1 MYMKRQCVTAAALFA
16 VVATTGQVQAGGAEF
31 SADMVRRGPDGEVTS
46 GKMYVGDGRTRM
58 EMSQQG
64 REVVRISDQKRRM
77 EWILFPAEQN
87 YLERGAP
94 PGGGQAPAPASEP
107 SAEADPCAG
116 TPGMN
121 CRRVGVEDV
130 NGRPA
135 VKWEM
140 SITAQDKT
148 LTGAQ
153 WLDQE
158 RGMPLKSLAPDGQS
172 MELEMLGKET
182 VDGRSVEKW
191 QMTTTLADQQP
202 TQTFQWY
209 DPELGLAVREEFP
222 GGYVSELKN
231 VRIGPQPE
239 DLFSVPAGYTRMTM
253 PAGTQ
258 QAPHGE
264 TK

>member
-1 MYMKRQCVTAAALFA
+1 MSGAAQFPKAEVKSIMNMKRQCVTAAALFA

-121 CRRVGVEDV
+121 CRSSARTMANPADTERLGVE
-130 NGRPA
+130 
-135 VKWEM
+135 
-140 SITAQDKT
+140 
-148 LTGAQ
+148 
-153 WLDQE
+153 
-158 RGMPLKSLAPDGQS
+158 KSGIFGSGTESAGCGGESGESVRDC
-172 MELEMLGKET
+172 
-182 VDGRSVEKW
+182 RSN
-191 QMTTTLADQQP
+191 TP
-202 TQTFQWY
+202 
-209 DPELGLAVREEFP
+209 
-222 GGYVSELKN
+222 
-231 VRIGPQPE
+231 
-239 DLFSVPAGYTRMTM
+239 
-253 PAGTQ
+253 
-258 QAPHGE
+258 
-264 TK
+264 